1 MWSGQALP
9 STIPAPPGI
18 PGVPPTSPSVS
29 PHGTLPRRLGTRAT
43 WHAQCRLVCDGLS
56 LPVAPAPLG
65 RRSRPSAPPW
75 QGGSCHHG
83 KAIGVEP
90 SLAPLA

>member
-1 MWSGQALP
+1 MWSGQAP
-9 STIPAPPGI
+9 PTIPAPPVLPASI

-43 WHAQCRLVCDGLS
+43 WHARYRLVCDRLS

-75 QGGSCHHG
+75 
-83 KAIGVEP
+83 
-90 SLAPLA
+90 